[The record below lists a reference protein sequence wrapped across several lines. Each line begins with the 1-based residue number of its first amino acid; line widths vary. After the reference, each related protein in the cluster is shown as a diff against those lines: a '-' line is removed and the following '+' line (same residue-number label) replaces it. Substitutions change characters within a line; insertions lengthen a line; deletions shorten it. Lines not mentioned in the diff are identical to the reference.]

1 MKRTIL
7 VSLAI
12 IALAITS
19 LPARSSQLALDF
31 TGTLQNRFQADL
43 TFGWSFTANQ
53 ALRVDG
59 LGFFDDEIIDGQGLL
74 QDHLVSLWT
83 DTGTLLASTTI
94 TNASTAVASTA
105 ADGRWLFN
113 DITSILLTA
122 GNDYVIGAHDPASS
136 SCTACDAIRYTDTA
150 TTISG
155 ISFIEALDG
164 VGNGFPTS
172 PIPARNDGYFGP
184 NLRVN
189 PVPVPAAIW
198 LFGTALIGFVG
209 MSRRRKV
216 A

>member
-1 MKRTIL
+1 MRRTIL

-19 LPARSSQLALDF
+19 LSARSSQLALDF
-31 TGTLQNRFQADL
+31 TGTLQNAFVADL

-53 ALRVDG
+53 ALMVDG
-59 LGFFDDEIIDGQGLL
+59 LGFFDDEIVDGQGLQ

-83 DTGTLLASTTI
+83 DTGTLLGSTTI
-94 TNASTAVASTA
+94 SNASTAVASTA

-113 DITSILLTA
+113 DIAPVLLTA

-136 SCTACDAIRYTDTA
+136 GCAACDRIRYFDTA
-150 TTISG
+150 TTTSEIT
-155 ISFIEALDG
+155 FIQALDG
-164 VGNGFPTS
+164 VGNGFPTG
-172 PIPARNDGYFGP
+172 PVPDRNDGYFGP

-189 PVPVPAAIW
+189 PVPVPAAAW
-198 LFGTALIGFVG
+198 LFGTALVGFFG

-216 A
+216 T